1 MQTYD
6 PGHVYLGQ
14 LSTGVGGLH
23 WDEMSYLRQ
32 TIDYNPNRV
41 VA

>member
-6 PGHVYLGQ
+6 PGHVDLSQ
-14 LSTGVGGLH
+14 LSTGVSGLY

-32 TIDYNPNRV
+32 TIDYNPIES
-41 VA
+41 